1 MKNMNKGSII
11 ANSII
16 KEARD
21 FRLREVSI
29 LGLILVWSMVIFLM
43 ALHVPKTD
51 YGGQQ
56 AQDKQKRQEV
66 QTDNHN
72 QFHGKFLNL

>member
-1 MKNMNKGSII
+1 MNKGSII

-21 FRLREVSI
+21 FRLREVSV
-29 LGLILVWSMVIFLM
+29 LDLPLVWLMVIFLM

-51 YGGQQ
+51 YSGQK
-56 AQDKQKRQEV
+56 AQDEQKWQEV

-72 QFHGKFLNL
+72 QFHGKFLDL